1 MKKKIS
7 FKLLLF
13 IMGIALLFGFSIKQ
27 NKSDKSNDY
36 KYSFKVTATNNT
48 KLERKDVVISI
59 NLKKIKEKY
68 SQFNYKDFFVSSG
81 KIEVPSQ
88 FIPASGEGSQ
98 SKILFITSF
107 NPNEKKDFVIH
118 YSKNGNIK
126 RHYKQ
131 RAQAVL
137 GIKTDYKKI
146 KGYYTGG
153 RFVDIDSTVVPKDH
167 FAHDALYRIEGPSW
181 ESDLIAYRFYLDS
194 RNRNDITGKKT
205 HEMVLQK
212 MGVHDLISNSAESYT
227 KMLPWGMDIF
237 KVGES
242 LGIGSIAMWY
252 DNKVN
257 TLSKLEKEE
266 CKINADGPI
275 QADVLTKYLGW
286 KVGNEKFNLISNL
299 SINAGSRL
307 TKVKLNIKGK
317 KSILCTGFAKH
328 ENCKFIKSND
338 KKIKWGY
345 IGLYGKQSLAGDN
358 DNLGIVLF
366 YKLKDLDKITE
377 DSLSHIVVL
386 NPMNGRLVYYFA
398 AAWDKEPGG
407 IKNINEFK
415 VYLNNTI
422 KTLSEPIKISF

>member
-1 MKKKIS
+1 MKKK
-7 FKLLLF
+7 
-13 IMGIALLFGFSIKQ
+13 FSIKSLLSVMGMALLLGFSTQQ
-27 NKSDKSNDY
+27 NKNDNKSNDY
-36 KYSFKVTATNNT
+36 KFSFKVTASNNT
-48 KLERKDVVISI
+48 KLERKEVVISL
-59 NLKKIKEKY
+59 NLEKIKEKY
-68 SQFNYKDFFVSSG
+68 PQFNDKDFFVTS
-81 KIEVPSQ
+81 KNIEIPSQ
-88 FIPASGEGSQ
+88 FIPASGESSQ
-98 SKILFITSF
+98 SKILFITPF
-107 NPNEKKDFVIH
+107 NPNEKKEFIIH
-118 YSKNGNIK
+118 YSKNGNVK

-146 KGYYTGG
+146 NGYYTGG
-153 RFVDIDSTVVPKDH
+153 KFVDIDSTVVPKDH

-212 MGVHDLISNSAESYT
+212 MGVHDLVSNSAESYT

-252 DNKVN
+252 NNKVN
-257 TLSKLEKEE
+257 TLSNLDKEE
-266 CKINADGPI
+266 CKITADGPI

-286 KVGNEKFNLISNL
+286 KVGKEKFHLVSNL

-317 KSILCTGFAKH
+317 KSILCTGLAKH
-328 ENCKFIKSND
+328 EDCKFINSND
-338 KKIKWGY
+338 KKLNWGY
-345 IGLYGKQSLAGDN
+345 IALYGKQSLAGDN
-358 DNLGIVLF
+358 LGIALF
-366 YKLKDLDKITE
+366 YKINDLDKITE
-377 DSLSHIVVL
+377 DSLSYIVVL
-386 NPMNGRLVYYFA
+386 NPSKDQLVYYFA
-398 AAWDKEPGG
+398 AAWDQEPGG

-415 VYLNNTI
+415 SYLN
-422 KTLSEPIKISF
+422 KTVLELSEPVNVAF